1 MSNDNNDE
9 FDLFDLPLEEYLSD
23 PLAELLESKLSES
36 YKDDT
41 IAYDV
46 LLNQYVYQLKLLANK
61 ITPSDGYLISG
72 SGPAWYYHPTTR
84 DFIKCERG
92 IEVHPVS
99 TNVKPNKEGNIMVR
113 TASTYL
119 LIPFDELIKVG
130 FN

>member
-23 PLAELLESKLSES
+23 PLAELLESGLDKSF
-36 YKDDT
+36 KDDT
-41 IAYDV
+41 LAYDI
-46 LLNQYVYQLKLLANK
+46 LLSQYVYQLKVLANK
-61 ITPSDGYLISG
+61 ITPTDGYIISG

-99 TNVKPNKEGNIMVR
+99 EKPNKEGNIMVR

-119 LIPFDELIKVG
+119 LIPFNDLIKVG